1 MISQVGDQVVT
12 AVVVVVVVM
21 AVAMVRM
28 SVAAVS
34 SGNLFF
40 HVFCHSYVVNLSV
53 SIFRLPPSNASL
65 RSGLLYDACQVI

>member
-40 HVFCHSYVVNLSV
+40 SCILSL
-53 SIFRLPPSNASL
+53 ICRKFTYL
-65 RSGLLYDACQVI
+65 